1 MTDTSISEIHC
12 PLCNG
17 TKHTYISARK
27 RWRCENIDCCEVF
40 DAPPPKSDFI
50 PQTIFLSYA
59 HTVDGNN
66 DHSAVLVRKIKAK
79 LEQAGHKT
87 WIDEQQ
93 LHPGFNWR
101 QGITQGILNSDRV
114 LSFLSP
120 RSIRDPGVCL
130 DEIGIAMAHKHGAIA
145 TVLTDERTAENIPAS
160 VSHIQYLNMAGWE
173 SLTANNDGEPWLDN
187 KVRQILDILAN
198 NASFAGDLE
207 FLAKRLNPST
217 SVAKIG
223 RLIENG
229 LVGRQW
235 IFDAIE
241 KWRLTEPSQRV
252 FKLIG
257 LPGTGKSAIAA
268 HLAHFAKLRVVAYHF
283 CEQSQPETRSPRAF
297 VQNLAFM
304 LAARLPAYRTL
315 LRAQLDLLDSP
326 LHEQSADYLMTQ
338 LIVDPLRSQIDGGQ
352 SDDRLLIVI
361 DGLDEGDISITQLLG
376 RQLPNLP
383 TWLGVVVTGRPSVS
397 AYLDEF
403 PSFDLNIA
411 AENNLNDLRE
421 FLSTWAQQNPALTS
435 NTQQHL
441 FECASGQIL
450 FLVMARRA
458 VEEGRMD
465 IADLPKLP
473 PGLGGFYQNW
483 FEQAFGHKPGENPV
497 WNELVYPFLEILCA
511 SPMPLPVHIAR
522 NICDWHGQ
530 NASTI
535 RTALSGLVVW
545 NNAIEFSHKSITD
558 WLYETSSAFC
568 INFDDGNQRLTNWL
582 YEQIPDST
590 MQYAYVDEHV
600 DICRLMNSL
609 AQIERQRKRIDVAKK
624 LYEGVLTICFSAA
637 SIPPDLAGPAYHS
650 FKEATNGLIGLV
662 NDSCKEHD
670 DLDFSCNNTRDDE
683 TLIELS
689 VYGFSTFVTSTI
701 PHIQGK
707 NQNYPEG
714 ALSELF
720 KLAINVDR
728 LNLSQ
733 VADKMHEM
741 VYRLREK
748 YLGSDHADTICS
760 QFLCERIDKSK
771 KRELQGE
778 SQFKLKIERQI
789 ERRGMQE
796 VDHTFSA
803 IGLTLEKLFLFEEA
817 KAAYELLF
825 EVAGKSDA
833 SQSKCTA
840 CLTQMARM
848 LFREK
853 NYINAKKFYEQ
864 LLNIYTSPYSQNTD
878 DEIRTLYQ
886 LAELDEAMQDYAS
899 ARTRYDYILANRQ
912 STLGAHDPKT
922 LEAIA
927 ALAGIDE
934 ALGDFKA
941 ARSKYEYILD
951 TRRECFGQEVT
962 DPGNYF
968 TAIALIRTLRSL
980 GEHSLA
986 DQLETQTEIV

>member
-1 MTDTSISEIHC
+1 MTDTRISEIHC

-40 DAPPPKSDFI
+40 DGPPPKTDFI

-66 DHSAVLVRKIKAK
+66 DRSAFLVRKIKAK

-93 LHPGFNWR
+93 LHPGNNWR

-173 SLTANNDGEPWLDN
+173 SITAINDGEPWLDN

-229 LVGRQW
+229 LIGRQW

-283 CEQSQPETRSPRAF
+283 CEQSQPETGSPHAF
-297 VQNLAFM
+297 VRNLAFM

-315 LRAQLDLLDSP
+315 LRAQLDLLDRP
-326 LHEQSADYLMTQ
+326 LHELSADYLMTH

-361 DGLDEGDISITQLLG
+361 DGLDEGDISLTQLLG
-376 RQLPNLP
+376 KQLSYLP

-421 FLSTWAQQNPALTS
+421 FLSTWALENPALTS

-441 FECASGQIL
+441 FDCASGQIL
-450 FLVMARRA
+450 YLVMARRA

-483 FEQAFGHKPGENPV
+483 FERAFGHKPNENPV
-497 WNELVYPFLEILCA
+497 WKELVYPFLEILCA

-522 NICDWHGQ
+522 NICDWRGQ
-530 NASTI
+530 NATTV

-545 NNAIEFSHKSITD
+545 NHVIEFSHKSITD
-558 WLYETSSAFC
+558 WLYETISAFC

-582 YEQIPDST
+582 YEQIPDRT
-590 MQYAYVDEHV
+590 LPYAFTDEHV

-609 AQIERQRKRIDVAKK
+609 AHIERQKKRNDVAQK

-637 SIPPDLAGPAYHS
+637 SIPPELAGSAYQS
-650 FKEATNGLIGLV
+650 FKEATNGLITLI
-662 NDSCKEHD
+662 NDLGKEPD
-670 DLDFSCNNTRDDE
+670 DLDFSCNSTQDE
-683 TLIELS
+683 ITLNELY

-701 PHIQGK
+701 PHIKDTIQE
-707 NQNYPEG
+707 YPKG
-714 ALSELF
+714 SLSELF
-720 KLAINVDR
+720 KLAIKTDR

-733 VADKMHEM
+733 VAGRMHEM

-748 YLGSDHADTICS
+748 YLGCDHADTISS
-760 QFLCERIDKSK
+760 QFLCALNGKNKE
-771 KRELQGE
+771 RELQGE
-778 SQFKLKIERQI
+778 VQFKLKIEQLI
-789 ERRGMQE
+789 ERRGMRD
-796 VDHTFSA
+796 VDKMISA
-803 IGLTLEKLFLFEEA
+803 IGLSLEKLFLFEEA
-817 KAAYELLF
+817 KAAYELLL

-833 SQSKCTA
+833 SKSQCTA
-840 CLTQMARM
+840 CLTLMARM

-853 NYINAKKFYEQ
+853 NYMSN
-864 LLNIYTSPYSQNTD
+864 S
-878 DEIRTLYQ
+878 
-886 LAELDEAMQDYAS
+886 
-899 ARTRYDYILANRQ
+899 
-912 STLGAHDPKT
+912 
-922 LEAIA
+922 
-927 ALAGIDE
+927 
-934 ALGDFKA
+934 
-941 ARSKYEYILD
+941 
-951 TRRECFGQEVT
+951 
-962 DPGNYF
+962 
-968 TAIALIRTLRSL
+968 
-980 GEHSLA
+980 
-986 DQLETQTEIV
+986 